1 MRPQIRYWPKLN
13 STAPYVVDY
22 RIEGRRR
29 RKYFATRAEAKEEVK
44 RVQTVLRR
52 EGEEGL
58 TVPNSI
64 RLQALEAQKILAPF
78 PSKTLVDAAR
88 FFADYLESLQRS
100 VSVRQL
106 VDEYL
111 REVESN
117 GRSAVHLDDLR
128 GRYEAFCA
136 AFGDHQ
142 TRTLTDKAIKGWI
155 NGRGLSPVS
164 VNNFRS
170 RLSSLFGFAARE
182 GYMDTN
188 PCDKIKEIKVVDEP
202 PAILT
207 LEALTALLDA
217 ADREMLPMLAISSF
231 AGVRTAELMRLTW
244 AEVNLASG
252 FIEIK
257 KAKSKTAARRLIPIQ
272 PNLRAWLAPFAGMTG
287 PLWNGDINSFMR
299 AKAKLVEAA
308 GVAWPQNSSR
318 HSFCSYHIAKFN
330 DENKLRNDMG
340 HVNGHL
346 IFSTYRE
353 LVHQSDGEKYF
364 AIYPPQTAANVVAIR
379 GGL

>member
-13 STAPYVVDY
+13 PTAPYVVDY
-22 RIEGRRR
+22 RVEGKRR

-44 RVQTVLRR
+44 RVLTTLRR

-58 TVPNSI
+58 SVPNSI
-64 RLQALEAQKILAPF
+64 RLQALEAHKILAPF
-78 PSKTLVDAAR
+78 PGKTIVDAAR
-88 FFADYLESLQRS
+88 YYAAHLESLQRS

-106 VDEYL
+106 VEEYM

-117 GRSAVHLDDLR
+117 GRSAVHLRDLQ

-136 AFGDHQ
+136 DFGDHQ
-142 TRTLTDKAIKGWI
+142 TRTLTDKAIKAWI
-155 NGRGLSPVS
+155 NGRDLAPVS

-170 RLSSLFGFAARE
+170 RLSSLFRFAVRE

-207 LEALTALLDA
+207 VDALTALMDA
-217 ADREMLPMLAISSF
+217 ADPETLPMVAISSF
-231 AGVRTAELMRLTW
+231 AGVRTAELLRLTW

-257 KAKSKTAARRLIPIQ
+257 KSKSKTASRRLIAMQ
-272 PNLRAWLAPFAGMTG
+272 PNLKAWLSPYSGMTG
-287 PLWNGDINSFMR
+287 PLWSGDINSFMR
-299 AKAKLVEAA
+299 AKAKLVQTA
-308 GVAWPQNSSR
+308 GVEWPQNSSR

-340 HVNGHL
+340 HVNGNL

-353 LVHQSDGEKYF
+353 LVSQSEGERYF
-364 AIYPPQTAANVVAIR
+364 AIYPPQPPSNVLAMA
-379 GGL
+379 